1 MIEITGL
8 DEMRARLKMLD
19 EGIRTQ
25 YVLNAVKAGAMVI
38 KEAMVESAPV
48 LDEKTEKSNSL
59 EPGELKRDIKARTRM
74 DKDGFAVSHIG
85 PSKRTGYVAR
95 FLEFGHR
102 LTKGKHGHQI
112 GEVRPHPFLRAA
124 FEASEAEAID
134 VFKATLR
141 DEIAGGLK

>member
-85 PSKRTGYVAR
+85 PSRKTGYVAR
-95 FLEFGHR
+95 FLEYGHR
-102 LTKGKHGHQI
+102 LLKGKNVI

-134 VFKATLR
+134 VFKSTLR